1 MQNKSKK
8 LIVLALVTSFIG
20 GCAVPPQQGDTTY
33 RDASNMHPK
42 AVDQDPCSVGQSA
55 MAGAALGA
63 LLGGITKGGKGALK
77 GALAGGAIGAVG
89 CLAINANSRQTRTA
103 AQVDQAYIQ
112 AHSRLPADPQV
123 VDYSPTIASTVQ
135 RGQPVK
141 VNSTVELVNGS
152 QNKVTEVREEL
163 QVFDQSGKQFLN
175 GQKPLTN
182 NTGGRFENSFTMTLP
197 DSASQGIYTMKS
209 TLYVNGKLSATRNLQ
224 TQLVLNE
231 HGMIMVAS
239 R

>member
-8 LIVLALVTSFIG
+8 LIVLALVTSFVG
-20 GCAVPPQQGDTTY
+20 GCAVPPQQGDTNY
-33 RDASNMHPK
+33 RDASNTHPK
-42 AVDQDPCSVGQSA
+42 AADADPCSVGQSA
-55 MAGAALGA
+55 IAGAALGA
-63 LLGGITKGGKGALK
+63 LLGGIAKGGKGALK

-89 CLAINANSRQTRTA
+89 CVAINANSRQTRTA

-123 VDYSPTIASTVQ
+123 VAYSPSIASTVQ
-135 RGQPVK
+135 RGQPLT

-163 QVFDQSGKQFLN
+163 QVFGQDGKQFLN
-175 GQKPLTN
+175 HQKPVTN
-182 NTGGRFENSFTMTLP
+182 STGGRFENSFTMKLS

-209 TLYVNGKLSATRNLQ
+209 TLYVNGKVAATRNLQ
-224 TQLVLNE
+224 TQLVVNE
-231 HGMIMVAS
+231 RGLIMVAS

>member
-8 LIVLALVTSFIG
+8 LIALALVTSFVG
-20 GCAVPPQQGDTTY
+20 GCAVPPQQGDMY
-33 RDASNMHPK
+33 RDASNTHPK
-42 AVDQDPCSVGQSA
+42 SVDVDPCSVGQSA
-55 MAGAALGA
+55 LAGAAIGA
-63 LLGGITKGGKGALK
+63 LFGGIAKGGKGALK
-77 GALAGGAIGAVG
+77 GALAGGAIGAAG

-123 VDYSPTIASTVQ
+123 IAYTPSIASTVQ
-135 RGQPVK
+135 RGQPVR

-163 QVFDQSGKQFLN
+163 QVFDQSGKQFLG

-182 NTGGRFENSFTMTLP
+182 NSGGRFENSFVMTLP
-197 DSASQGIYTMKS
+197 QSVSQGTYTMKT
-209 TLYVNGKLSATRNLQ
+209 TLYVNGKVSATRNLQ
-224 TQLVLNE
+224 TQLVVNE
-231 HGMIMVAS
+231 GGMIMVAS

>member
-1 MQNKSKK
+1 MQNKLKK
-8 LIVLALVTSFIG
+8 LIALALVTSVVS
-20 GCAVPPQQGDTTY
+20 GCAVPPQQGDMY
-33 RDASNMHPK
+33 RDASNSHQK
-42 AVDQDPCSVGQSA
+42 AADEDPCSIGQSA
-55 MAGAALGA
+55 LAGAAIGA
-63 LLGGITKGGKGALK
+63 LLGGVAKGGKGALK

-123 VDYSPTIASTVQ
+123 VAYMPSIASTAQ
-135 RGQPVK
+135 RGQPVR
-141 VNSTVELVNGS
+141 VTSTVELVNGS

-163 QVFDQSGKQFLN
+163 QVFDQSGEKFLG

-182 NTGGRFENSFTMTLP
+182 NSGGRFENSFVMTLP
-197 DSASQGIYTMKS
+197 PSASQGTYTMKT
-209 TLYVNGKLSATRNLQ
+209 TLYVNGKVSATRNLQ
-224 TQLVLNE
+224 TQLVINE
-231 HGMIMVAS
+231 HGMIMMAS

>member
-1 MQNKSKK
+1 
-8 LIVLALVTSFIG
+8 
-20 GCAVPPQQGDTTY
+20 VPPQQGDMY
-33 RDASNMHPK
+33 RNASDTHQK
-42 AVDQDPCSVGQSA
+42 VVAEDPCNVGQSA
-55 MAGAALGA
+55 LAGAAIGA
-63 LLGGITKGGKGALK
+63 LFGGVAKGGKGALK

-112 AHSRLPADPQV
+112 AHNRLPADPQV
-123 VDYSPTIASTVQ
+123 VAYTPSIASTAR
-135 RGQPVK
+135 RGQPVR

-163 QVFDQSGKQFLN
+163 QVFDQSGKQFLG

-182 NTGGRFENSFTMTLP
+182 NSGGRFENSFVMTLP
-197 DSASQGIYTMKS
+197 PSASQGTYTMKT
-209 TLYVNGKLSATRNLQ
+209 TLYVNGKVSATRNLQ
-224 TQLVLNE
+224 TQLVMNE
-231 HGMIMVAS
+231 RGMIMIAS